1 MGLFNRSNSPKD
13 AFSRLVCEAFSVEIY
28 NPAMM
33 DVQPGSL
40 YDTLEFGP
48 GEQLPRSLYLFTEP
62 SNASKPFGKTNLV
75 NPKKLPA
82 PEMFAVDRISFAV
95 LEGSSA
101 ATEAQIKEC
110 CWHLYIGMKCY
121 RRSTMSMMNI
131 GAFQEVVTMRRCVY
145 CDRIHVQQ
153 VCPGCGAAEFTAW
166 ASEQIP
172 TSVVRSEHWLE
183 HRPNLV
189 ILHNTEFYV
198 TIDLS
203 ESIQGPLRLRCWLS
217 GLHARGVQ

>member
-28 NPAMM
+28 NPGTV

-48 GEQLPRSLYLFTEP
+48 GERLPSFLRLFDTP
-62 SNASKPFGKTNLV
+62 VSNSKRLEKTNLV
-75 NPKKLPA
+75 LARRLPA

-95 LEGSSA
+95 LEGSSPIA
-101 ATEAQIKEC
+101 EAQIKDA
-110 CWHLYIGMKCY
+110 CWTFQLGEKYY
-121 RRSTMSMMNI
+121 RRSTMNMMNV
-131 GAFQEVVTMRRCVY
+131 GAFQEVVTMRRCAY
-145 CDRIHVQQ
+145 CERIHVQQ

-166 ASEQIP
+166 ASEQVPSSI
-172 TSVVRSEHWLE
+172 VRSEHWLE
-183 HRPNLV
+183 HKPNLV
-189 ILHNTEFYV
+189 IVHSMSFVMTMQS
-198 TIDLS
+198 S